1 MLEFI
6 KRYIR
11 QIRILLAT
19 FIGICGLF
27 VENLNFALIACIILI
42 VAYGFLEF
50 YDHRNDEIALEQRIV
65 KYILDFDNWRYSEGK
80 YLTEIYYPNPMYTIT
95 EEEYGY
101 GVDRSQTGYEWS
113 RGEIGSSRKE
123 GNYSYIRQVRFNN
136 TVIRNIQLVSFD
148 NGKKTIV
155 APDWEPIG
163 KGRFY
168 YYLRGSIG
176 YSYQLL
182 LVNKM
187 EGKDHSTELRKRRS
201 TGKFDIPI
209 LRDEEELKQFMQ
221 FCNMDHDI
229 EPEMV
234 EEKQDLLFYEL
245 LNKFAE
251 FKNQ

>member
-11 QIRILLAT
+11 QIRTLLAT
-19 FIGICGLF
+19 FIAICGLF
-27 VENLNFALIACIILI
+27 VENWNFALIACIILI

-50 YDHRNDEIALEQRIV
+50 YDHRNNEMALEQRIV

-80 YLTEIYYPNPMYTIT
+80 GLTEIYFPNPIYTIT
-95 EEEYGY
+95 EEEYGN
-101 GVDRSQTGYEWS
+101 GVDRSQPSYEWS

-123 GNYSYIRQVRFNN
+123 GNYSFIRQVRFNN
-136 TVIRNIQLVSFD
+136 TVIRNIQMVSFD
-148 NGKKTIV
+148 NGKKMIV
-155 APDWEPIG
+155 APDWESIG

-168 YYLRGSIG
+168 YYLRGSIE
-176 YSYQLL
+176 YSYQMLM
-182 LVNKM
+182 VN
-187 EGKDHSTELRKRRS
+187 ERAGKDHSTQLRKRRS
-201 TGKFDIPI
+201 RGKFDIPI
-209 LRDEEELKQFMQ
+209 LRDEKELKQFVQ
-221 FCNMDHDI
+221 FCNVDQEI

-245 LNKFAE
+245 LKKFAE